1 MVVKS
6 QKNKK
11 KVLPNKVRIIAGLWK
26 GQYIDVIDAD
36 NLRPTPNRIRETLF
50 NWLSDVIEG
59 AICVDLFAGS
69 GSLGIEA
76 ASRGAEF
83 VTFVDKDF
91 QVVTNLKKQLSK
103 LGAKETEV
111 IQTHAWTY
119 IESVREPVDIF
130 FLDPPFKKEILIP
143 AFNKLSS
150 SKSLKEGSI
159 VYAEAPADWHPE
171 APAGWT
177 ILKSKQ
183 TSKVSYHLFSVKNI
197 I

>member
-1 MVVKS
+1 MKN
-6 QKNKK
+6 QKNKNK
-11 KVLPNKVRIIAGLWK
+11 ILPNKVRIIAGLWK

-50 NWLSDVIEG
+50 NWLSDSIQG

-69 GSLGIEA
+69 GALGIEA

-91 QVVTNLKKQLSK
+91 QVVTNLRKQLSK

-130 FLDPPFKKEILIP
+130 FLDPPFKINTFLLWVLPFVFSIIAIYIL
-143 AFNKLSS
+143 FRYNKN
-150 SKSLKEGSI
+150 SKKI
-159 VYAEAPADWHPE
+159 
-171 APAGWT
+171 
-177 ILKSKQ
+177 
-183 TSKVSYHLFSVKNI
+183 
-197 I
+197 

>member
-1 MVVKS
+1 MKN
-6 QKNKK
+6 QKNKNK
-11 KVLPNKVRIIAGLWK
+11 ILPNKVRIIAGLWK

-50 NWLSDVIEG
+50 NWLSDSIQG
-59 AICVDLFAGS
+59 AICVDLYAGS
-69 GSLGIEA
+69 GALGIEA

-91 QVVTNLKKQLSK
+91 QVVTNLRKQLSK

-130 FLDPPFKKEILIP
+130 FLDPPFKKEMLLS
-143 AFNKLSS
+143 AFNKLSRS
-150 SKSLKEGSI
+150 RALKEGSI
-159 VYAEAPADWHPE
+159 IYAEAPAAWYPE
-171 APAGWT
+171 VPAGWA

-183 TSKVSYHLFSVKNI
+183 TSKVSYHLLSVKNMI
-197 I
+197 